1 MKKLF
6 IVASLAMLFMVG
18 CKGKAEQAPEAV
30 VEGVATEVV
39 EEVEAVADTVA
50 VEVAPAEVQ

>member
-30 VEGVATEVV
+30 EEVAVEEVV
-39 EEVEAVADTVA
+39 EPVEAVADSAA

>member
-30 VEGVATEVV
+30 EETATEVV
-39 EEVEAVADTVA
+39 EEAPVAADTLA
-50 VEVAPAEVQ
+50 VEVEAAEVQ